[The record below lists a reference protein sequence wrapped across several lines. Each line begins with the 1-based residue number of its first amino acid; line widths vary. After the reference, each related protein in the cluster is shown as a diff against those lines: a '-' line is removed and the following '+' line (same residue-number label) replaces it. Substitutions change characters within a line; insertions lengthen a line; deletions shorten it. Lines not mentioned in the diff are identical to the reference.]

1 MNQKSGSISV
11 RAITV
16 RDVDTLMALTGN
28 PHVVRYVP
36 GMIQDREYAAAW
48 IRGLTS
54 NDHEMMVLHDGKVI
68 GECSLTVHGDSGEIG
83 LMLFPE
89 HWRKGYGSEMV
100 ALLTE
105 LAGTL
110 GLHAI
115 TAVTSPKNDACVGLL
130 KKHGFEQIATGWML
144 NGADLET
151 ELDGLFG
158 TVLYQKVLKD
168 DRKKENDVCCGD
180 EGMEEAE

>member
-1 MNQKSGSISV
+1 MNQKNGSILV

-16 RDVDTLMALTGN
+16 GDVDTLMALTGN
-28 PHVVRYVP
+28 PHVVRYLP

-89 HWRKGYGSEMV
+89 HWERAMDPKWLHCSQNLQERLACMQSQ
-100 ALLTE
+100 LL
-105 LAGTL
+105 
-110 GLHAI
+110 HHRRMMH
-115 TAVTSPKNDACVGLL
+115 VSDC
-130 KKHGFEQIATGWML
+130 
-144 NGADLET
+144 
-151 ELDGLFG
+151 
-158 TVLYQKVLKD
+158 
-168 DRKKENDVCCGD
+168 
-180 EGMEEAE
+180 